1 MFVALRVLLAT
12 VSTGSS
18 FSSHP
23 SVVEARSEAGSGA
36 CLNDDSGLHLPAVFC
51 ATVFANPAVLTWR

>member
-23 SVVEARSEAGSGA
+23 SVVEARSEA